1 VKNERECRVGGLRG
15 DKKQESAHCFGSIH
29 TLGAPPRI
37 GANFA
42 PEAPLCVGANF
53 ALGASLRVGA
63 NLTPK
68 GPPDIGIFFTPE
80 APLRIGANFTFK
92 APSPH
97 TLEAS
102 AEPRS
107 VDEGDVLSKDDEE
120 LEEAS
125 EQSEH
130 GANED

>member
-1 VKNERECRVGGLRG
+1 MKNERECRVGGLRG
-15 DKKQESAHCFGSIH
+15 DKKQESAHCFGAIH
-29 TLGAPPRI
+29 TLGT
-37 GANFA
+37 
-42 PEAPLCVGANF
+42 PLCVGAN
-53 ALGASLRVGA
+53 
-63 NLTPK
+63 
-68 GPPDIGIFFTPE
+68 FTPE
-80 APLRIGANFTFK
+80 APLRISANFTFK

>member
-1 VKNERECRVGGLRG
+1 MQSWGIEGGREIRECRVGGLRG
-15 DKKQESAHCFGSIH
+15 DKKQESARCF
-29 TLGAPPRI
+29 
-37 GANFA
+37 
-42 PEAPLCVGANF
+42 
-53 ALGASLRVGA
+53 
-63 NLTPK
+63 
-68 GPPDIGIFFTPE
+68 GIFFTPE